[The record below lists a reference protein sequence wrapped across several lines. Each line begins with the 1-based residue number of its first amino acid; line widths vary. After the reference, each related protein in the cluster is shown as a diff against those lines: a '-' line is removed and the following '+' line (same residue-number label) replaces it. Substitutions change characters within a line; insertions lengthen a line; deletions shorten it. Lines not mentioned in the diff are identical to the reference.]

1 MFISNKPLIA
11 EINDGA
17 ENVSLNGK
25 NDTTTLQTKACPW
38 NDYAGEVK
46 YYSTDNSIA
55 VVTDD
60 GEVIPLSNGNAKIY
74 AYYPKYRIDDSID
87 VQVTGIE

>member
-25 NDTTTLQTKACPW
+25 NDTTTLQTKAFPW

-46 YYSTDNSIA
+46 Y
-55 VVTDD
+55 
-60 GEVIPLSNGNAKIY
+60 
-74 AYYPKYRIDDSID
+74 
-87 VQVTGIE
+87 

>member
-25 NDTTTLQTKACPW
+25 NDTTALQTKAFPW
-38 NDYAGEVK
+38 NDYAVK
-46 YYSTDNSIA
+46 SSIIQQITA
-55 VVTDD
+55 
-60 GEVIPLSNGNAKIY
+60 
-74 AYYPKYRIDDSID
+74 
-87 VQVTGIE
+87 